1 MLIFSCKL
9 IWLFDTK
16 YIIIFAWFMDLITF
30 IILMLDKNIGK
41 TLSIIHFIDK
51 VLSVSFKVEKYN
63 IKYIRLL
70 LLYILKL
77 DN

>member
-51 VLSVSFKVEKYN
+51 VLSVSFKVE
-63 IKYIRLL
+63 
-70 LLYILKL
+70 
-77 DN
+77 

>member
-1 MLIFSCKL
+1 
-9 IWLFDTK
+9 
-16 YIIIFAWFMDLITF
+16 MDLITF